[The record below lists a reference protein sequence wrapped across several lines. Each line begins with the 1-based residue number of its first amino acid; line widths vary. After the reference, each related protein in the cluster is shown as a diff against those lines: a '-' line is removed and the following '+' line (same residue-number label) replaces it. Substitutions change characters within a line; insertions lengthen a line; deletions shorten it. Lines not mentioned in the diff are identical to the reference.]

1 MSIKRSVSF
10 QNVQVKAVKETDASG
25 KVIYKVV
32 SAQPEPVVITA
43 ADTIIN
49 YQLVDTDADILFT
62 GITITP
68 ASTQFSKPTISTD
81 GKNLT
86 LSDINTQTGNFS
98 RQFEFNGQA
107 EVRTEVA
114 SKLQEGGKDI
124 ENRPPPPPAAP

>member
-49 YQLVDTDADILFT
+49 YQLVDTDADIVFT

-68 ASTQFSKPTISTD
+68 SSTQFSKPTISTD

-86 LSDINTQTGNFS
+86 LSDINTQTGDFS
-98 RQFEFNGQA
+98 RQFEFNGQP

-114 SKLQEGGKDI
+114 AKLEEGGKDI
-124 ENRPPPPPAAP
+124 ENRPPPPPVAP